1 MGFLVIGDLIARA
14 RRQPED
20 LSALE
25 FSHQLAFQDEKN
37 VPLGAPVICEI
48 TRRIL
53 NHPHTHLAESAG
65 SPVGRATLPRM
76 LDRRDPLPISD
87 PKGNIVHLH
96 GTTLAPYCRRSVL
109 PRLVCSGSHPAMA
122 GAAGPPAIMTGAASL
137 RRFCCNLSTPQ
148 ALRAVVRVLCL
159 LHNVSA
165 MPVHTM

>member
-14 RRQPED
+14 RRQRED

-25 FSHQLAFQDEKN
+25 LSDQLAFQDQKN

-53 NHPHTHLAESAG
+53 NHPHTHLAESAS
-65 SPVGRATLPRM
+65 SPAGRATLPRM
-76 LDRRDPLPISD
+76 LDRRDPLPVSD

-109 PRLVCSGSHPAMA
+109 ARSVCSGSHTAMA
-122 GAAGPPAIMTGAASL
+122 GARTWGTGLGLAPRDEIPPGHPPDFN
-137 RRFCCNLSTPQ
+137 R
-148 ALRAVVRVLCL
+148 
-159 LHNVSA
+159 
-165 MPVHTM
+165 